1 MGIRIFLKLARG
13 QDVFFYSLIWLVCGT
28 SVILRGTVT
37 HVVGIEWVD
46 VDLIPILLVYLMG
59 KDRTLGAGW
68 LAFFMGLL
76 TDMLTPSQLGLFA
89 FAYSAI
95 LLGINYCRT
104 FLDFTKIKTSILLVA
119 IFVLAKW
126 SLLLSV
132 IRIFPLGHSVP
143 SITFISL
150 SISAVTMSIIAPF
163 LFYLLNLATGG
174 ENRSYA

>member
-1 MGIRIFLKLARG
+1 MGVRGFLKLARG
-13 QDVFFYSLIWLVCGT
+13 QELSLYSLVWSVCGT
-28 SVILRGTVT
+28 SVILRGSVT
-37 HVVGIEWVD
+37 HIVGIEWID
-46 VDLIPILLVYLMG
+46 VDLIPVLLVYLMG
-59 KDRTLGAGW
+59 KDRIVGASW
-68 LAFFMGLL
+68 LAFLMGLL
-76 TDMLTPSQLGLFA
+76 TDMLSPSPLGLFA

-126 SLLLSV
+126 SVLLSV
-132 IRIFPLGHSVP
+132 LRIFPLGQSVP

-150 SISAVTMSIIAPF
+150 SISAVAMSTIAPF

-174 ENRSYA
+174 ENPSYA